1 MPNAMRVGRKEERGA
16 NKIRSEKHNI
26 HVDNQNVSDIPSVVV
41 LGCFFK
47 TLLGIKVS
55 LNF

>member
-1 MPNAMRVGRKEERGA
+1 MPNATGAGRKEERGTS
-16 NKIRSEKHNI
+16 KIRSEKHNI

-41 LGCFFK
+41 LGCYLK

-55 LNF
+55 LDL